1 MTHIPD
7 AGECKLTMK
16 CWKIKMYQKLSL
28 KGTVHSLIHDLL
40 LLFVQQQQLLDP
52 PRQLLNS
59 EEPMEADEEQQPTA
73 AEEEEGQNDEE
84 EQDHTKMPEHPG
96 RDSDSDEDGEA

>member
-1 MTHIPD
+1 MQVNNEMLKNED
-7 AGECKLTMK
+7 ASKTVT
-16 CWKIKMYQKLSL
+16 QRN
-28 KGTVHSLIHDLL
+28 GTLIHDILIDLL
-40 LLFVQQQQLLDP
+40 LLFVQQQQQLLDP

-73 AEEEEGQNDEE
+73 AEEEEGKNDEE

>member
-1 MTHIPD
+1 
-7 AGECKLTMK
+7 
-16 CWKIKMYQKLSL
+16 
-28 KGTVHSLIHDLL
+28 
-40 LLFVQQQQLLDP
+40 
-52 PRQLLNS
+52 
-59 EEPMEADEEQQPTA
+59 MEADEEQQPTA